1 MIEMLPDNVLLEIFD
16 FCRADPAFHIN
27 IGWIYTWRWQA
38 LIQVCRRWRCVIYG
52 SPRRLRLRVVC
63 TDTTPTRTSLNIWP
77 PFPISITCRCRVDEK
92 SVENVIAAVEH
103 GRDRIYHIFIEDIN
117 RAALEILAAAMQQ
130 PLPTLKYFC
139 HTSDESESVPALPET
154 FLGGSAPLLDYFDF
168 FGIPFPTF
176 PKFILSSTHM
186 RTLFILHIPHS
197 GYISPN
203 AMVACLAALPN
214 LEALLIGFRS
224 PLSRPPQITPPPRTR
239 IVLPALTRLYYRG
252 VSEYFEDFVDQIDTP
267 LLNELNI
274 TFFMD
279 LIFEIPRIRHFI
291 GRAERLKPFDRA
303 RMEFHDREIWISNTD
318 GFPRRFRLQ
327 IQCERP
333 AWQLSSMVQIF
344 GQQLPLLSHVEQ
356 LEIFQYFQENMEW
369 TDNPDLDSSLWLE
382 FFHLF
387 IAAQS
392 LRLSE
397 KLVPPVAAALQELT
411 GAWTTEV

>member
-1 MIEMLPDNVLLEIFD
+1 MALYQENWPLRCNNLFRLWRISISCHMTSRCRCFPRRSWVDLLHFLISSNY
-16 FCRADPAFHIN
+16 AAFHS
-27 IGWIYTWRWQA
+27 
-38 LIQVCRRWRCVIYG
+38 RR
-52 SPRRLRLRVVC
+52 SPNLSRLPL
-63 TDTTPTRTSLNIWP
+63 TS
-77 PFPISITCRCRVDEK
+77 
-92 SVENVIAAVEH
+92 AV
-103 GRDRIYHIFIEDIN
+103 F
-117 RAALEILAAAMQQ
+117 
-130 PLPTLKYFC
+130 
-139 HTSDESESVPALPET
+139 
-154 FLGGSAPLLDYFDF
+154 
-168 FGIPFPTF
+168 
-176 PKFILSSTHM
+176 SSTIS
-186 RTLFILHIPHS
+186 RIPGTFH
-197 GYISPN
+197 N
-203 AMVACLAALPN
+203 AMVACLTALPN
-214 LEALLIGFRS
+214 LEVLSIGLRS

-411 GAWTTEV
+411 GERTMEVLPALHSLSLEGLEPSGPVPEGIKSFVASRQQSNYPVAVQRWQRKLS